1 MATTLDRE
9 FGGRTA
15 APSRANT
22 GTTSMDFAWH
32 AYAVVAAATMVLVGL
47 LWDISW
53 HMSIGRDT
61 FWTPAHLL
69 IQAGGLTAGL
79 GSGALALFITLRGTA
94 EQKASTVS
102 FWGFRA
108 PFGAWVCIWGC
119 GAMLTSAPFDDWWHN
134 AYGLDVRIVSPPH
147 LVLGF
152 GMLGILLGALL
163 RALALQNVADD
174 ARRARAAALF
184 AAASGLVLTIVA
196 VFCFEW
202 SDPNAMHGGLFY
214 RTLAIPMPFLLV
226 TVAVAGRGR
235 WSATTA
241 AVVYMLALAVT
252 SWILMLFPAT
262 PKLGPIYQN
271 ITHYVPLNFPLLLVA
286 PALAIDLT
294 LRRIRGW
301 STWRAAP
308 VLAAAFVVA
317 FVVVQWPFADV
328 LMNAGRN
335 WFLHADNFVYWQSHA
350 SEAWVFTWQTPRP
363 GEPSLVVYLA
373 YALLFATLSSAAG
386 LGWGRWMTR
395 VRR

>member
-1 MATTLDRE
+1 MSTTLDHV
-9 FGGRTA
+9 FA
-15 APSRANT
+15 APRADARVESR
-22 GTTSMDFAWH
+22 DFAWH

-47 LWDISW
+47 IWDISW

-79 GSGALALFITLRGTA
+79 GSGALALFITFRGSA
-94 EQKASTVS
+94 AQKASTVS

-147 LVLGF
+147 LILGF

-163 RALALQNVADD
+163 RALALQNAADEA
-174 ARRARAAALF
+174 ARDRAATLF

-196 VFCFEW
+196 IFCFEW
-202 SDPNAMHGGLFY
+202 SDVNAMHWGVFY

-226 TVAVAGRGR
+226 TVAMAGRGR
-235 WSATTA
+235 WSATIA
-241 AVVYMLALAVT
+241 AAVYMLALAGT

-262 PKLGPIYQN
+262 PKLGPIYQD
-271 ITHYVPLNFPLLLVA
+271 ITHYVPLNFPLLLAV
-286 PALAIDLT
+286 PALAIDVALQ
-294 LRRIRGW
+294 RIRGW
-301 STWRAAP
+301 PTWYAAP
-308 VLAAAFVVA
+308 LLGVA
-317 FVVVQWPFADV
+317 FVAAFLAAQWPFANV
-328 LMNAGRN
+328 LMSTGRN
-335 WFLHADNFVYWQSHA
+335 WFFHTDNYVYWLSHA
-350 SEAWVFTWQTPRP
+350 NEKWWFTWRTGRVD
-363 GEPSLVVYLA
+363 EPSLINYFGQAV
-373 YALLFATLSSAAG
+373 LFATISSAAG